1 MADMKKFYGDLIVIN
16 LLPQELIQLVF
27 FGPFPNEFEEVIVIF
42 VILIVAFNGTSKRA
56 LIPFYSTL

>member
-42 VILIVAFNGTSKRA
+42 VNLNGSFDGTSKRT
-56 LIPFYSTL
+56 LVPFCPPL